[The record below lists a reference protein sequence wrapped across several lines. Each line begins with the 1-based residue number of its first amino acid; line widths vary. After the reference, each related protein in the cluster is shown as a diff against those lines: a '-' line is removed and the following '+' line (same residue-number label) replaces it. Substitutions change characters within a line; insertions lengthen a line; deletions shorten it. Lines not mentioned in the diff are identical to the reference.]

1 MTDIRSCSWVWEET
15 DASRSGGAGD
25 LAKLFKNEEIASPG
39 VMASAPP
46 PAAASLLAREVI
58 QNSWDASV
66 ELRDELAFIG
76 EESPPFKIAFDFETL
91 RESPVGDFA
100 SAIDLD
106 GLSAQFNAAGK
117 EGVSGALGLARSS
130 AFALAGGSSPELRLL
145 KIHESGTTGMYGPFV
160 GAASKMYLALVS
172 LGYTV
177 KGPGSG
183 GSYGY
188 GKAGLIAGSATRTV
202 FAYSCFSPRLD
213 DKDDG
218 VPVTRRLLGMTYWG
232 QHSISG
238 SSFTGFARFGDAADG
253 WVKPLVNE
261 AADEFASRLGLTARD
276 PDNTADLGTS
286 FVLLDPVV
294 EAEDLQN
301 AIERNWWAA
310 IEEGRFTPIISEQ
323 LPDGT
328 TRRLVPR
335 PKKNPATAAFVRAY
349 ELATVQ
355 QDNDVPHE
363 ASVDLGQLPP
373 GLGSLKMGKLG
384 LVADLEG
391 WSYAQDSSDGD
402 ESAVEHTSLIALLRG
417 PLMTVEYFQP
427 RGTRRPPYI
436 RGALVADEAVDDLLR
451 QSEPKAHNAWVT
463 SLEKLGEDVDD
474 RAPRVAQHVLRAAA
488 TLSRRFQERLKPAP
502 PDASHIRLTVLA
514 DLFKGLA
521 RGGAGIP
528 PLPPPPGDR
537 DLSIGV
543 SSRQVPAERE
553 DQVCMAGAVKLRLAD
568 HYEVADRAAVRLRV
582 SYRFMEDER
591 AGEACNLA
599 FDDSIGVPDD
609 QGWVNVEVDRDMT
622 EISFVS
628 EPYDLDWTGR
638 LAVSAEIDYPILEEG
653 A

>member
-1 MTDIRSCSWVWEET
+1 MTDLRSHSWVWEET

-25 LAKLFKNEEIASPG
+25 LAKLFKNEEIPSPG
-39 VMASAPP
+39 VMAASPP

-58 QNSWDASV
+58 QNSWDAAV
-66 ELRDELAFIG
+66 ELRDELAFVG
-76 EESPPFKIAFDFETL
+76 EAAPPFKIAFDFETL
-91 RESPVGDFA
+91 CEGQAGAFA
-100 SAIDLD
+100 DAIDFD
-106 GLSAQFNAAGK
+106 GLAAQFDSAAA
-117 EGVSGALGLARSS
+117 EGVGGALGLARSS
-130 AFALAGGSSPELRLL
+130 AFALSRGTSPEIRLL

-213 DKDDG
+213 DTEG
-218 VPVTRRLLGMTYWG
+218 GEPVTRRLLGMTYWG
-232 QHSISG
+232 QHTIAG
-238 SSFTGFARFGDAADG
+238 LSFTGFARFGDAAEG

-261 AADEFASRLGLTARD
+261 AADEFAAQLGLSVRH
-276 PDNTADLGTS
+276 PDNTEDLGTS

-323 LPDGT
+323 LPDGST
-328 TRRLVPR
+328 KRLVPR

-349 ELATVQ
+349 ELATVP

-363 ASVDLGQLPP
+363 ASVDLGQLPS
-373 GLGSLKMGKLG
+373 GLGSLKLGKLG

-391 WSYAQDSSDGD
+391 WSYAQDSGEGD
-402 ESAVEHTSLIALLRG
+402 EAGVEHTSLIALLRG

-436 RGALVADEAVDDLLR
+436 RGALVADDAVDDLLR

-463 SLEKLGEDVDD
+463 SIEKLGEDVDD
-474 RAPRVAQHVLRAAA
+474 RAPRVAQHVLKTAS

-521 RGGAGIP
+521 RGSAGIS

-543 SSRQVPAERE
+543 SSRQVQADRVG
-553 DQVCMAGAVKLRLAD
+553 QVRMKGAVRLRLAD
-568 HYEVADRAAVRLRV
+568 HYEAADRAAVKLRV

-591 AGEACNLA
+591 AGEACSLA
-599 FDDSIGVPDD
+599 FEKLAAVPDD
-609 QGWVNVEVDRDMT
+609 QGWIHVEVDRDMT

-628 EPYDLDWTGR
+628 DPYDLDWTGR
-638 LAVSAEIDYPILEEG
+638 LAVSAEIEYPIAEG
-653 A
+653 AA